1 MRSLQDTVNRW
12 ETNAAGAQTAYQQG
26 VSSTQVDVM
35 GRAIASA
42 AVAVRQYA
50 AVVGGPAWPAAI
62 QASGGTAN
70 WKAQSV
76 AKAGHYGTGISD
88 GKTKFSAAMAKLLP
102 ALEQITNGL
111 QPRQPGN
118 IAANVNN
125 RVLAIDQALHAR
137 KGEFKG

>member
-1 MRSLQDTVNRW
+1 MRSLQDTVTRW
-12 ETNAAGAQTAYQQG
+12 EQNAAGAQGAYTSGIQG
-26 VSSTQVDVM
+26 TQIDVM

-70 WKAQSV
+70 WKSQSI
-76 AKAGHYGTGISD
+76 AKAGHFGTGIAD
-88 GKTKFSAAMAKLLP
+88 GKQKFATAMGKLLP
-102 ALEQITNGL
+102 ALEQITAGL